1 MLRQRNFKEL
11 RLSAVDS
18 ARKLALHYVRIFCAE
33 VEDLMQEGALAVVE
47 TYAKYAYKLPD
58 GEAPQNIA
66 QDN

>member
-1 MLRQRNFKEL
+1 
-11 RLSAVDS
+11 
-18 ARKLALHYVRIFCAE
+18 
-33 VEDLMQEGALAVVE
+33 MQEGALAVVE